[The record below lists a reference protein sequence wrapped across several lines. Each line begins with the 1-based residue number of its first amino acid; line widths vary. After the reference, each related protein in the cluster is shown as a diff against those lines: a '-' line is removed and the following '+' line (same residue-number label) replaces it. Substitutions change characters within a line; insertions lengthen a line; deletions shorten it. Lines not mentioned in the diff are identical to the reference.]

1 MLSGSYRRLS
11 QHSSDS
17 TLERMHTAL
26 CECEYVHIVTMA
38 IYWTL
43 WTHGGS
49 SGKAIPLLCSS
60 FLKWDRPKQT
70 RNRGKALA
78 KVRREE
84 EHTLYRLGVYL
95 QVVCMSFSSHQMGT
109 GFKPWIMI
117 IDSWLRPD
125 LSFYDSPALKEIMD
139 RNFLLKTVIFFF
151 FFALIIVV
159 RACGYRIEQALV
171 GYICIGGGRGLG

>member
-26 CECEYVHIVTMA
+26 WECEYVRRVTVA
-38 IYWTL
+38 IYWAL

-49 SGKAIPLLCSS
+49 GGKAIPLLCSS

-70 RNRGKALA
+70 RNRGKVLA
-78 KVRREE
+78 KIRREE
-84 EHTLYRLGVYL
+84 GHTLYRLGVYL

-151 FFALIIVV
+151 FALIIVV
-159 RACGYRIEQALV
+159 RACGYRIEQALF
-171 GYICIGGGRGLG
+171 GYICTGGGRGLG